1 MRRWPERVRR
11 VTAHS
16 ASPSP
21 PLPVWAPRRKD
32 GQGSVYGTDAVG
44 RRSRRRTS
52 APEGEPVF
60 IQVNITHS
68 DHSIEEFMALED
80 EFTRLTEGQR
90 TIERAIAC
98 VGTDDPSLRVLIAIF
113 PDAEAAARNSALP
126 GTDQVAQK
134 VMAMSKGEPQFINLN
149 VVSDRSF

>member
-1 MRRWPERVRR
+1 
-11 VTAHS
+11 
-16 ASPSP
+16 
-21 PLPVWAPRRKD
+21 
-32 GQGSVYGTDAVG
+32 
-44 RRSRRRTS
+44 
-52 APEGEPVF
+52 VF

-149 VVSDRSF
+149 VVSDRTFQ

>member
-1 MRRWPERVRR
+1 M
-11 VTAHS
+11 
-16 ASPSP
+16 
-21 PLPVWAPRRKD
+21 
-32 GQGSVYGTDAVG
+32 
-44 RRSRRRTS
+44 
-52 APEGEPVF
+52 F

-149 VVSDRSF
+149 VVSDRTFQ